1 MRDTERAIGII
12 DLVDDHAKAK
22 QVGNLQ
28 QLEFLA
34 PHLLVDAVDILRAPD
49 HAGADTLLAQRGRQ
63 RLFDFADQ
71 FARVAKLRLHRLHHD
86 RIARSEEHTSELQS
100 LMRISYAVSCF
111 KKKIKNNNKQN
122 K

>member
-1 MRDTERAIGII
+1 MQRLVAVRFLVGDVVVELAGYRLVDVMRDTERAIGII

-49 HAGADTLLAQRGRQ
+49 HAGADTLLAQRGR
-63 RLFDFADQ
+63 
-71 FARVAKLRLHRLHHD
+71 
-86 RIARSEEHTSELQS
+86 SEAHTSELQS
-100 LMRISYAVSCF
+100 LMRSSYAVF
-111 KKKIKNNNKQN
+111 
-122 K
+122 